1 METTATTLAWCLYY
15 FALYPHFQEKARLEA
30 DKLLK
35 DRDHI
40 TYEDYMSD
48 ACLFIKCFMKETLR

>member
-1 METTATTLAWCLYY
+1 METTATTLGWCLYF
-15 FALYPHFQEKARLEA
+15 FALHPDIQEKARQEA

-48 ACLFIKCFMKETLR
+48 DCLFIKCCMKETLR